1 MALSKGSRAPLL
13 GVLIYTLAMIV
24 PATSAAQGLIAPP
37 EELGFSLQKRFSVY
51 GTHAGV
57 ENFAVPGAKTTEPE
71 VVGSI
76 ANASGDLAE
85 VTVGEGKVSI
95 GAVEAP
101 GKYSGK
107 VNLGSEPD
115 GQTTKIVMEV
125 RDNWIWATVA
135 LVCGLVLALL
145 SELWLTRWRPRG
157 QLRKKLNRLVAR
169 LAATA
174 EQQSSRLEK
183 ARQTWAA
190 PRIEGEKSLLSTV
203 SGRIEAGL
211 ENAMSDEE
219 RKRFGPEGDEMAK
232 VDKLVE
238 TYEALL
244 GYAAQI
250 AQGFG
255 KFSARLDAGS
265 ARPELERGA
274 LTERIDD
281 LLAAGP
287 IESAAELTELE
298 AEAKDIR
305 TVLHGIAQIY
315 ENYRRL
321 LEANP
326 QADQATRK
334 KIETGRRQLLGNT
347 ASSDD
352 VTAQHGAYT
361 DIAKGLSTGAAPSA
375 VQVSVPALGSVSLAA
390 PAAVHAEL
398 PSPHAGAPAAVAPP
412 APVVSTVAENG
423 TTWSR
428 YFEFGNWAF
437 ALISA
442 AVVIAS
448 GLSALYFSNSTFG
461 TFNNYLGMVL
471 WGSTVQGGISLVR
484 QLVPG
489 AAKGLVPGK

>member
-1 MALSKGSRAPLL
+1 MTLSKQLRAPLL
-13 GVLIYTLAMIV
+13 GALIYALAAIV
-24 PATSAAQGLIAPP
+24 PATSAAQGPIAPP

-51 GTHAGV
+51 GTHVGV
-57 ENFAVPGAKTTEPE
+57 ENFAVPGAKETTTGPE

-76 ANASGDLAE
+76 ANGSGDLAT
-85 VTVGEGKVSI
+85 VTVNNGKVSI

-107 VNLGSEPD
+107 VNLGSDPQ
-115 GQTTKIVMEV
+115 GQTTKIIMEV
-125 RDNWIWATVA
+125 RDNWLWATVA
-135 LVCGLVLALL
+135 LVCGLLLALL

-157 QLRKKLNRLVAR
+157 QLRKKLDRLVAR
-169 LAATA
+169 LDATA
-174 EQQSSRLEK
+174 AQQTSRLEK

-203 SGRIEAGL
+203 RGRIEAGL
-211 ENAMSDEE
+211 ENAMSDDE

-250 AQGFG
+250 AQGLA

-265 ARPELERGA
+265 SRPELERGA
-274 LTERIDD
+274 LTERIDA
-281 LLAAGP
+281 LLTAGP
-287 IESAAELTELE
+287 IENAAELTELE

-305 TVLHGIAQIY
+305 TVLHEIAQLY
-315 ENYRRL
+315 ESYRRL

-326 QADQATRK
+326 EADQATRK
-334 KIETGRRQLLGNT
+334 KIETGRRQLLSNS

-352 VTAQHGAYT
+352 VTSQHGVYS
-361 DIAKGLSTGAAPSA
+361 DIAKGLFAGAAPSA
-375 VQVSVPALGSVSLAA
+375 VQVNVPALGSVSLAA
-390 PAAVHAEL
+390 PPAVHAEL
-398 PSPHAGAPAAVAPP
+398 PALRTGLHAPTP

-437 ALISA
+437 AIISA

-489 AAKGLVPGK
+489 AAKGLVSGK

>member
-1 MALSKGSRAPLL
+1 MTLPKCFCAPLL
-13 GVLIYTLAMIV
+13 SALIYALVTIV
-24 PATSAAQGLIAPP
+24 PATSAAQGPIAPP

-57 ENFAVPGAKTTEPE
+57 DNFAVPGAKTTEPE

-85 VTVGEGKVSI
+85 VTVGEGNVSI

-107 VNLGSEPD
+107 VNLGSDPK
-115 GQTTKIVMEV
+115 GQTTKITMEV

-135 LVCGLVLALL
+135 LVCGLLLALL

-174 EQQSSRLEK
+174 QQQTSRLEK
-183 ARQTWAA
+183 SRQTWGA
-190 PRIEGEKSLLSTV
+190 PRIEGEKSLLSAV
-203 SGRIEAGL
+203 RGRIEPGL

-250 AQGFG
+250 AQGFA

-265 ARPELERGA
+265 TRPQLEGGA
-274 LTERIDD
+274 LTERIDA
-281 LLAAGP
+281 LLVAGP
-287 IESAAELTELE
+287 IESAAQLTELE

-326 QADQATRK
+326 EADQPTRK
-334 KIETGRRQLLGNT
+334 KIDTGRRQLLSNT

-352 VTAQHGAYT
+352 VTAQHGAYA
-361 DIAKGLSTGAAPSA
+361 DIAKALASGATPSA
-375 VQVSVPALGSVSLAA
+375 VQVNVPAIGSVSLAS
-390 PAAVHAEL
+390 PAVVHAEL
-398 PSPHAGAPAAVAPP
+398 PTLRPGPAAPP
-412 APVVSTVAENG
+412 AAPVISTVAENG

-428 YFEFGNWAF
+428 NFEFGNWAF
-437 ALISA
+437 AIISA
-442 AVVIAS
+442 AVVIAG

-461 TFNNYLGMVL
+461 SFNNYLGMVL

-484 QLVPG
+484 QVVPG
-489 AAKGLVPGK
+489 TAKGLVSGGA